1 MGPRRVWGLGVQ
13 EASIVYIALL
23 NFPMLG
29 SGDSL
34 WEAQAGTARARTVGS
49 SAFPSHIVILVS
61 SIAGMNLPSYQP
73 STHPP
78 STSASFR
85 QQAR

>member
-1 MGPRRVWGLGVQ
+1 MGPRRVWGLAVQ
-13 EASIVYIALL
+13 EASVVYIALL
-23 NFPMLG
+23 NFPVLG

-34 WEAQAGTARARTVGS
+34 WEAQAGTARARAVGS
-49 SAFPSHIVILVS
+49 PASPSHTVILVS
-61 SIAGMNLPSYQP
+61 STAGMNLPSYQP

-85 QQAR
+85 QQSI